1 MSNKRKLWQ
10 IFGPVLCAFILLIIL
25 FLIPWQNGEKSDNAL
40 FKASV
45 SQSQTVFKGQ
55 SIKQAAFE
63 KNYVPFYGSSELSR
77 MDALHPSV
85 LAYKYKRNYRP
96 FLLGGPGSQSLT
108 HFFTM
113 QETVNQ
119 LSNKKAVFIIS
130 PQWFT
135 KQGQNPAAFGM
146 YFSQLQ
152 AVDWILTAKDS
163 VATRPAGPR

>member
-55 SIKQAAFE
+55 AIKQAAFE

-108 HFFTM
+108 HFS
-113 QETVNQ
+113 
-119 LSNKKAVFIIS
+119 LCR
-130 PQWFT
+130 
-135 KQGQNPAAFGM
+135 KQ
-146 YFSQLQ
+146 
-152 AVDWILTAKDS
+152 
-163 VATRPAGPR
+163 

>member
-63 KNYVPFYGSSELSR
+63 KTMFHSMGLVNY
-77 MDALHPSV
+77 
-85 LAYKYKRNYRP
+85 
-96 FLLGGPGSQSLT
+96 
-108 HFFTM
+108 
-113 QETVNQ
+113 QEWMPCTQV
-119 LSNKKAVFIIS
+119 S
-130 PQWFT
+130 
-135 KQGQNPAAFGM
+135 
-146 YFSQLQ
+146 
-152 AVDWILTAKDS
+152 
-163 VATRPAGPR
+163 

>member
-1 MSNKRKLWQ
+1 MVKSQIMLYLKLQ
-10 IFGPVLCAFILLIIL
+10 FHNLRL
-25 FLIPWQNGEKSDNAL
+25 FLRDNQL
-40 FKASV
+40 SKPLL
-45 SQSQTVFKGQ
+45 
-55 SIKQAAFE
+55 

-135 KQGQNPAAFGM
+135 KQDKI
-146 YFSQLQ
+146 QLLL
-152 AVDWILTAKDS
+152 ACTFLSFKLLT
-163 VATRPAGPR
+163 GF

>member
-10 IFGPVLCAFILLIIL
+10 IFGPVLCAFILLVIL

-63 KNYVPFYGSSELSR
+63 KGYVPFYGSSELSR

-108 HFFTM
+108 HFFTI
-113 QETVNQ
+113 Q
-119 LSNKKAVFIIS
+119 
-130 PQWFT
+130 
-135 KQGQNPAAFGM
+135 
-146 YFSQLQ
+146 
-152 AVDWILTAKDS
+152 
-163 VATRPAGPR
+163 